1 MKAESKIMISL
12 NDNDRKILY
21 QVKDILEDT
30 AKLLRATDGEVDIDD
45 VDDYHLICDVFD
57 DLNEIRSAL

>member
-12 NDNDRKILY
+12 NDNDRRLLY

-30 AKLLRATDGEVDIDD
+30 AQLLRNTDGEVDIDD
-45 VDDYHLICDVFD
+45 SDDYNLISEVFN
-57 DLNEIRSAL
+57 DLKEIYNAL